1 MHTFPITINLE
12 DNEGI
17 FRNDFI
23 PITRRYNS
31 LSDLELNF
39 IANTIKTQNLENQ
52 MNLKILGLKHK
63 LNEVMALN
71 S

>member
-12 DNEGI
+12 DEGI

-52 MNLKILGLKHK
+52 MNMK
-63 LNEVMALN
+63 LLSLQNNLNKVMAFN

>member
-1 MHTFPITINLE
+1 MHTYPVTINL
-12 DNEGI
+12 DDIEGN

-31 LSDLELNF
+31 LSDIELNF